1 MSDRPRLL
9 PLLGTPRHGS
19 RDAMTC
25 LYRCGNA
32 CDHPV
37 PNTSDNAYFG
47 DVVNA
52 EVSRRGVVRAGAVGA
67 LVLGFS
73 GAAGPRSPRCRRPV
87 SRWRPAVV
95 RAAVP

>member
-9 PLLGTPRHGS
+9 PLLGGTRHGS

-37 PNTSDNAYFG
+37 PNPTDNPYFG
-47 DVVNA
+47 DVVDT
-52 EVSRRGVVRAGAVGA
+52 EISRRGVVRAD
-67 LVLGFS
+67 
-73 GAAGPRSPRCRRPV
+73 PRSPRPGSVRRV
-87 SRWRPAVV
+87 SA
-95 RAAVP
+95 RADHPRAFRR

>member
-9 PLLGTPRHGS
+9 PLLGATRHGS

-47 DVVNA
+47 DVVKA

-67 LVLGFS
+67 LVLGFGGAVA
-73 GAAGPRSPRCRRPV
+73 GAA
-87 SRWRPAVV
+87 PA
-95 RAAVP
+95 AAAPAT